1 MLDVLMAL
9 LLLLVVVGG
18 RGEGGGSCE
27 GWCVGCALDDF

>member
-18 RGEGGGSCE
+18 RGEGGSRSE